1 MVYESSKRD
10 SILKYWHEKSFFIM
24 SNTSEKKF
32 VNKLFEL
39 KYQDV
44 IFLEFFYILQK
55 KKLFLA
61 FFQHCIK
68 CSLINHFWQFWIFMW
83 WSVSNVSF
91 LCSFVFQIPRCSTYL
106 HKFKKCNFHKT
117 YFTIKGISICR
128 SQTLLK
134 KFSKWAI
141 TILKWNEINNSQR
154 KNPKPQVWP

>member
-1 MVYESSKRD
+1 M
-10 SILKYWHEKSFFIM
+10 L
-24 SNTSEKKF
+24 
-32 VNKLFEL
+32 
-39 KYQDV
+39 

-128 SQTLLK
+128 SQTVLK
-134 KFSKWAI
+134 KFLKYAI
-141 TILKWNEINNSQR
+141 PNIEWNKIKSHRCFFLVQTPVYQGEGNEKALSSS
-154 KNPKPQVWP
+154 VFLHF